1 MISEKK
7 VKIDLRSYYLFIH
20 SLDLIFFLNQ
30 IYFFKNFN
38 YTNSWKKALFKTET
52 SNQFFIMQTWPQ
64 TCDLLINNE
73 CTLFL
78 KWILII
84 YICKWIRL
92 KNRLRLF
99 YRHSLSS
106 TTFSLQVLVISVS
119 MQHCA
124 SLITVNTSWWFWLV
138 GSCPVTWWHHN
149 IQLMA
154 ILWL

>member
-20 SLDLIFFLNQ
+20 SLDLFFFLNQ
-30 IYFFKNFN
+30 IYF
-38 YTNSWKKALFKTET
+38 LKTLIIQIRERKHFLRQKLQI
-52 SNQFFIMQTWPQ
+52 SSSLCRPDPKR
-64 TCDLLINNE
+64 DLLINNE

-124 SLITVNTSWWFWLV
+124 SLITVNTS
-138 GSCPVTWWHHN
+138 
-149 IQLMA
+149 
-154 ILWL
+154 